1 MDAGVL
7 QLHGGT
13 EETHFDELFRD
24 YLKRKPA
31 PDLTHQSAVAQ
42 VGRLSLVI
50 PTALNQSV
58 KHGVLFLAL
67 QGIGASHSI
76 RQVVLVQ
83 AESEEGAGVRELQL
97 QSQVSELLQQAGKEI
112 VWESCEANRR
122 GAARNI
128 GRAAASEDLLMF
140 LDDDMLLTDW
150 RLVDVIVS
158 ELMDG
163 QFDAAMFPARH
174 YLRYPRIHDDAELT
188 QAIQRWRSDP
198 LNVVTEE
205 VFDPVAEGE
214 KFQTMGFCF
223 PGCFMVIHGAA
234 YDASG
239 GFADFVGWGFED
251 SVMAVAAARRL
262 RILNLFHRTEP
273 LLHID
278 HPVTPYKSWEFGAN
292 RKLYYENFGTTQE
305 MADLHRRVFEGGNLT
320 PDDFAPAKAESV
332 GEEVARLLID
342 GGISAGVSVAVR
354 AIQRVADK
362 LTEAGLIPMPRFL
375 VLFGSRGRQ
384 EEYED
389 SDVDLLLL
397 YQNGGVRDFYVTPG
411 EGRHRLE
418 LELSGIDKFESISI
432 APAMYGGSSSLEL
445 SKLAGARLIYGE
457 DHLFCEWR
465 DSVLTTGL
473 ECGRAYWLMIIAGL
487 SLRSGELGG
496 MRTLLIKA
504 FRQIVSHTQL
514 ETMDRDLEI
523 LSLLEERRFDEVAW
537 PMIQL
542 LDREA
547 PDWRYDTGIGLR
559 SFVNQV
565 PEVWT
570 AIHWLWEIVTSRTV
584 HNADAVS

>member
-58 KHGVLFLAL
+58 KHGVLFRAL

>member
-31 PDLTHQSAVAQ
+31 PDLTYQSPIEQ
-42 VGRLSLVI
+42 VRPLSLVI

-58 KHGVLFLAL
+58 KHGVLLRVL
-67 QGIGASHSI
+67 QGIEASQSI

-83 AESEEGAGVRELQL
+83 AESDDGPGSRETKL
-97 QSQVSELLQQAGKEI
+97 QSQISELLQQAGKDV
-112 VWESCEANRR
+112 VWQSCEANRR

-128 GRAAASEDLLMF
+128 GRAAASEELLMF
-140 LDDDMLLTDW
+140 LDDDMLLRDW
-150 RLVDVIVS
+150 RLVDVIIS
-158 ELMDG
+158 EMLDG

-174 YLRYPRIHDDAELT
+174 YMRYPRIHDAAELT
-188 QAIQRWRSDP
+188 QAIDRWRSDP
-198 LNVVTEE
+198 LNVVTQE

-223 PGCFMVIHGAA
+223 PGCFMIIHGAA

-239 GFADFVGWGFED
+239 GFADFLGWGFED

-262 RILNLFHRTEP
+262 RIMNLFHRVEP

-292 RKLYYENFGTTQE
+292 RKLYYEDFATPQE
-305 MADLHRRVFEGGNLT
+305 MADLHRRVFEGGDLT
-320 PDDFAPAKAESV
+320 PEKLSSTDAESV
-332 GEEVARLLID
+332 GEEVSRLLIE
-342 GGISAGVSVAVR
+342 GGISPQVSAAAR

-362 LTEAGLIPMPRFL
+362 LTEAGLSPMPRFMA
-375 VLFGSRGRQ
+375 LFGSRGRR
-384 EEYED
+384 EESES

-411 EGRHRLE
+411 QGKDRLE

-432 APAMYGGSSSLEL
+432 APAMFGGSSSLEL
-445 SKLAGARLIYGE
+445 SKLAGARLVYGE
-457 DHLFCEWR
+457 DDLFCEWR

-496 MRTLLIKA
+496 MRTLLMKA
-504 FRQIVSHTQL
+504 FRQIVQHTQL

-584 HNADAVS
+584 HNSDAVS